1 MRSISKV
8 GIQVINQTSLLG
20 HTSQDDEA
28 CTITMLQHV
37 DYQGYLYQLLS
48 FLCKDENDDDII
60 GKDPKLKKKEKK
72 KRKLSCDN

>member
-1 MRSISKV
+1 
-8 GIQVINQTSLLG
+8 
-20 HTSQDDEA
+20 
-28 CTITMLQHV
+28 V